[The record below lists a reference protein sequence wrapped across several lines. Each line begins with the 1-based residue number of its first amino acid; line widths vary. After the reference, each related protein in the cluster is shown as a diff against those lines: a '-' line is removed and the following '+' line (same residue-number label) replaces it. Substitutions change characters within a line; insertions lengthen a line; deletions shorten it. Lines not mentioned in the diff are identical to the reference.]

1 MTESQHP
8 SRQYAILFLLVLA
21 PFFLNDFAF
30 MASQTAEQWLAAD
43 YGSKAVALA
52 LIAAFAVL
60 RRPALASLPRRGLT
74 AEALLLAAVCALAIL
89 AVDLMITEAR
99 DFFPEELILFRY
111 PKIDQPALYW
121 IDLTFGLTLTVVAEE
136 AVFRAISR
144 DILARH
150 MSSTLAIVVA
160 SALIFASIHWSHGI
174 GAMLTALFAGAMLMA
189 LYMRT
194 GSVAPCMIAHYVV
207 DAANFL

>member
-1 MTESQHP
+1 M
-8 SRQYAILFLLVLA
+8 LA

-30 MASQTAEQWLAAD
+30 MASRTAEQWLAAD

-74 AEALLLAAVCALAIL
+74 AEGLLLAAVSALAIL
-89 AVDLMITEAR
+89 AVDGVVTEAR

-111 PKIDQPALYW
+111 PEIDQPALYW
-121 IDLTFGLTLTVVAEE
+121 IDLTFGLALTAVAEE
-136 AVFRAISR
+136 AVFRAIAR
-144 DILARH
+144 DFLARYL
-150 MSSTLAIVVA
+150 SGAFAIVAA
-160 SALIFASIHWSHGI
+160 SALIFAAIHWSHGI
-174 GAMLTALFAGAMLMA
+174 GAMLTALFAGAALMA

-194 GSVAPCMIAHYVV
+194 GSVAPCMIAHYAVN
-207 DAANFL
+207 AADFL